1 MTRILVLTG
10 GSGLIGSS
18 LKDQLEE
25 HDYEVR
31 GLTRTPTKATNNL
44 QLDGIHPP
52 PKATENIQS
61 LIHLSG
67 QAIFDGIPKLGN
79 RAKIFTSRVE
89 STKKLVDAMKS
100 LPSGNRPKV
109 FICASAIG
117 YYGNRGDSILTE
129 EAGPGDGYLSSVC
142 QAWEQEAMKAESL
155 GIRTVRLR
163 IGVVL
168 SKHGG
173 ALSMMLKPFRAGLG
187 GPLGN
192 GRQWFSWIHIKD
204 LTSLIIEV
212 LRNEDYSGALNAVA
226 PRPVRNTEFT
236 KSLAKCI
243 GKPAF
248 IRVPKI
254 ALYSLL
260 GPLAGDLLASQR
272 VIPEKAERLDF
283 KFEFSDVSDAL
294 SKEVQNEPAG
304 FST

>member
-1 MTRILVLTG
+1 
-10 GSGLIGSS
+10 
-18 LKDQLEE
+18 
-25 HDYEVR
+25 
-31 GLTRTPTKATNNL
+31 
-44 QLDGIHPP
+44 
-52 PKATENIQS
+52 
-61 LIHLSG
+61 
-67 QAIFDGIPKLGN
+67 
-79 RAKIFTSRVE
+79 
-89 STKKLVDAMKS
+89 
-100 LPSGNRPKV
+100 
-109 FICASAIG
+109 
-117 YYGNRGDSILTE
+117 
-129 EAGPGDGYLSSVC
+129 
-142 QAWEQEAMKAESL
+142 MKAEAL

-236 KSLAKCI
+236 KRLARCI

-294 SKEVQNEPAG
+294 SKEVQNEPAD
-304 FST
+304 FSA